1 MMVAL
6 RAFLM
11 CAPSEW
17 LLRSEGPCDLRSTIR
32 TMLIRNNKLI
42 CKMNGVVICR
52 NGRRYKEKSN
62 LIRWC
67 FFTTTKKQNRLI
79 FSLTILFLK
88 NGPTRGSFLFIF
100 GLFQTNIITIFTTD

>member
-52 NGRRYKEKSN
+52 NGRRLKERSN

-79 FSLTILFLK
+79 MS
-88 NGPTRGSFLFIF
+88 
-100 GLFQTNIITIFTTD
+100 